1 MTGGKELCSRAVII
15 FLRLNKKKRRVPAE
29 ITAHPARTSG
39 WEHLRGELGPGS
51 GAAGEGWEKE
61 RAAKPRLATGSRE
74 SSQLCTQ
81 MTLWDATGE
90 KQNKKTPPHKC
101 LALGIRW

>member
-15 FLRLNKKKRRVPAE
+15 FKFKQKKIKKKCDSRD
-29 ITAHPARTSG
+29 HSN

-51 GAAGEGWEKE
+51 GTAGERWEKE

-81 MTLWDATGE
+81 MTL
-90 KQNKKTPPHKC
+90 
-101 LALGIRW
+101 

>member
-15 FLRLNKKKRRVPAE
+15 LKFKQKNKKRSVTAE
-29 ITAHPARTSG
+29 ITAHPARTSS

-51 GAAGEGWEKE
+51 GSAREGWEKE

-81 MTLWDATGE
+81 TTL
-90 KQNKKTPPHKC
+90 
-101 LALGIRW
+101 